1 MSICVFEAL
10 SGLSRRIF
18 ATSGELGHAR
28 RETLTRPFAG
38 LWCVKRF
45 YFTSMEGNMVLKV
58 RMPADS
64 VRRGREEYARQREL
78 IERAGSVADYM
89 RGCRWPARSDG
100 EHKERPRE

>member
-1 MSICVFEAL
+1 MSICVSEAL

-38 LWCVKRF
+38 LWCVNRF
-45 YFTSMEGNMVLKV
+45 DFTSMEGNMVKV

-64 VRRGREEYARQREL
+64 VRRGREEHDRQMGMVA
-78 IERAGSVADYM
+78 RAGGFENYM
-89 RGCRWPARSDG
+89 RGCRWPARADG
-100 EHKERPRE
+100 GHKEQRV